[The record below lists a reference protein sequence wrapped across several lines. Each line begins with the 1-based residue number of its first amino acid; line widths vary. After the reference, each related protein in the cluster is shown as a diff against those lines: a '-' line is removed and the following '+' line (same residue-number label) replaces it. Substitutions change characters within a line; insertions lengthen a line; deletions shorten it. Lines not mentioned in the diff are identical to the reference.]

1 MIRPLTI
8 ALALAVALL
17 LSACGRDS
25 SGGDAGHEEAGT
37 GTDHAQDAHDADDE
51 DAHADSTTIAADI
64 ARASG
69 IGVAAVAAGTI
80 ADEHEVQGLL
90 TPVEG
95 RLAQVAARYPGP
107 IRSLAVN
114 VGDRVRAGAYAI
126 AVDDDRADR
135 GPAGLWA
142 LAERLRAD
150 LATKT
155 RELAEMEHRAE
166 SAERDVER
174 LRRKIDGIRPS
185 VNRRAIEASLQCTE
199 QRERAEKAEKALME
213 FGAVL
218 GRVARENHAE
228 ALLRLVDER
237 GDLIRRSDT
246 AERELA
252 EARAQLAESRAEGE
266 RLRAEAARWQS
277 LAEQWSAGLIH
288 QSNGLVEERDSL
300 RTQLEQAQQRI
311 AELTK
316 PRNARVRRVPEKCPK
331 DPKCVRGKRHR
342 GGCMDWRDN
351 VLLPE
356 KVSP

>member
-1 MIRPLTI
+1 MANETFEQPTMNCPK
-8 ALALAVALL
+8 
-17 LSACGRDS
+17 CGK
-25 SGGDAGHEEAGT
+25 EY
-37 GTDHAQDAHDADDE
+37 E
-51 DAHADSTTIAADI
+51 DFD
-64 ARASG
+64 
-69 IGVAAVAAGTI
+69 GVGVVYC
-80 ADEHEVQGLL
+80 E
-90 TPVEG
+90 P
-95 RLAQVAARYPGP
+95 
-107 IRSLAVN
+107 
-114 VGDRVRAGAYAI
+114 
-126 AVDDDRADR
+126 
-135 GPAGLWA
+135 PAGCGFCA
-142 LAERLRAD
+142 HVARTGHDIDGRTVMVCDFCHDMKNEEDDLRAD